1 MVDKNDASNYRK
13 VLEKR
18 ICKNKNIFDKYTPEL
33 RFITL
38 DFKFLSYLRSILI
51 FSEMKI
57 DLTHINPFLEKDIVN
72 ELELRVPAT
81 YETIY
86 KRTGA
91 GNDFL
96 GWVNLPSEID
106 ENLLADIEKTAA
118 DLRKKSEIFVVVG
131 IGGSYLGARAV
142 IEALQNHFAPL
153 AGEKP
158 LIVYAGHNMSEDYL
172 HDLMAVLDKKDY
184 SLAVIS
190 KSGTTTEPAIA
201 FRILKQHI
209 INKYGEQE
217 AASRIVAITDK
228 AKGALKQLANV
239 KGYKTYIVPD
249 DVGGRF
255 SVLTP
260 VGLLPIAVAG
270 IDIRA
275 LVKGAV
281 EMENQ
286 CKANPNKDNIVSQY
300 AVARQALYAQG
311 LTNEIM
317 VNYEPRLVYFSEWW
331 KQLYGESHGKQH
343 KGIFPASVTFS
354 TDLHSMGQYIQDG
367 LRNLFETVISVEN
380 SNYELRIPN
389 EGEDLDQLNY
399 IAGKRISEVNHKA
412 ELGTVLAHE
421 DGGVPNLRIVIPE
434 VSACVLGEL
443 IYFFEMACAV
453 SGYML
458 DVNPFDQPGVEAYKK
473 NMFAL
478 LGKKGYEEQTAE
490 LNKRLGLC

>member
-1 MVDKNDASNYRK
+1 
-13 VLEKR
+13 
-18 ICKNKNIFDKYTPEL
+18 
-33 RFITL
+33 
-38 DFKFLSYLRSILI
+38 
-51 FSEMKI
+51 MKI
-57 DLTHINPFLEKDIVN
+57 DLTHANPFLKKELIN
-72 ELELRVPAT
+72 ELTSRIPAT
-81 YETIY
+81 YEKIY
-86 KRTGA
+86 QKTGA

-96 GWVNLPSEID
+96 GWVSLPSEID
-106 ENLLADIEKTAA
+106 ENLLADIEKTAHE
-118 DLRKKSEIFVVVG
+118 LRQKSEIFVVVG

-142 IEALQNHFAPL
+142 IEALQNHFASL

-172 HDLMAVLDKKDY
+172 HDLLAILDKKDY

-228 AKGALKQLANV
+228 ARGALKQLANV

-270 IDIRA
+270 IDIRQ
-275 LVKGAV
+275 LVAGAMAI
-281 EMENQ
+281 EKF
-286 CKANPNKDNIVSQY
+286 CKVHPTADNPVSQY

-380 SNYELRIPN
+380 SNHELRIPMEN
-389 EGEDLDQLNY
+389 DDLDQLNY

-421 DGGVPNLRIVIPE
+421 DGGVPNLRILIPE
-434 VSACVLGEL
+434 VSAYVLGEL

-453 SGYML
+453 SGYLL

-478 LGKKGYEEQTAE
+478 LGKKGFEEQTTR
-490 LNKRLGLC
+490 LNQRLGI

>member
-1 MVDKNDASNYRK
+1 MTIFASNSYVMK
-13 VLEKR
+13 LE
-18 ICKNKNIFDKYTPEL
+18 
-33 RFITL
+33 
-38 DFKFLSYLRSILI
+38 
-51 FSEMKI
+51 
-57 DLTHINPFLEKDIVN
+57 LTHTNSFVN
-72 ELELRVPAT
+72 KEMIQSYESQVAST
-81 YETIY
+81 YNTIY
-86 KRTGA
+86 NRTGA

-106 ENLLADIEKTAA
+106 ESLIADIKKTAA
-118 DLRKKSEIFVVVG
+118 NLRKKSEIFVVIG

-153 AGEKP
+153 TDAKP
-158 LIVYAGHNMSEDYL
+158 LVVYAGHNMSEDYL
-172 HDLMAVLDKKDY
+172 HELMAILDKKDY
-184 SLAVIS
+184 SMAVIS

-217 AASRIVAITDK
+217 AASRIIAITDK

-260 VGLLPIAVAG
+260 VGLLPIAMAG
-270 IDIRA
+270 IDIRQ
-275 LVKGAV
+275 LINGAI
-281 EMENQ
+281 EIEKL
-286 CKANPNKDNIVSQY
+286 CKCNPTLNGNFVSEY
-300 AVARQALYAQG
+300 AVVRHILYG
-311 LTNEIM
+311 MGKTNEIM
-317 VNYEPRLVYFSEWW
+317 VNYEPRLMYFSEWW
-331 KQLYGESHGKQH
+331 KQLYGESHGKNG

-367 LRNLFETVISVEN
+367 IRNLFETVISVEN
-380 SNYELRIPN
+380 SDHELRIPMEN
-389 EGEDLDQLNY
+389 EDLDQLNY

-412 ELGTVLAHE
+412 ELGTMLAHE
-421 DGGVPNLRIVIPE
+421 DGGVPNIRIVIPE
-434 VSACVLGEL
+434 ISAYVLGQL
-443 IYFFEMACAV
+443 IYFFEMSCAL

-458 DVNPFDQPGVEAYKK
+458 EVNPFDQPGVEAYKK

-478 LGKKGYEEQTAE
+478 LGKKGFEAQTEA
-490 LNKRLGLC
+490 LNKRLEK

>member
-1 MVDKNDASNYRK
+1 MK
-13 VLEKR
+13 LE
-18 ICKNKNIFDKYTPEL
+18 
-33 RFITL
+33 
-38 DFKFLSYLRSILI
+38 
-51 FSEMKI
+51 
-57 DLTHINPFLEKDIVN
+57 LTHTNAFVSKEAVQSYASQ
-72 ELELRVPAT
+72 VAST
-81 YETIY
+81 YDTIFN
-86 KRTGA
+86 RTGA

-106 ENLLADIEKTAA
+106 ESLINDIEQTAFR
-118 DLRKKSEIFVVVG
+118 LRKKSEIFVVVG

-153 AGEKP
+153 SGEKP

-172 HDLMAVLDKKDY
+172 HELMAVLDQKDY
-184 SLAVIS
+184 SMAVIS

-209 INKYGEQE
+209 INKYGEVE
-217 AASRIVAITDK
+217 AASRIIAITDK

-260 VGLLPIAVAG
+260 VGLLPIAMAG
-270 IDIRA
+270 IDIRE

-281 EMENQ
+281 EIEKL
-286 CKANPNKDNIVSQY
+286 CKSNPSLNGNFVSEY
-300 AVARQALYAQG
+300 AVVRHILYG
-311 LTNEIM
+311 MGKTNEIM

-331 KQLYGESHGKQH
+331 KQLYGESHGKDG

-354 TDLHSMGQYIQDG
+354 TDLHSMGQYLQDG
-367 LRNLFETVISVEN
+367 LRNLFETVISVEG
-380 SNYELRIPN
+380 SNHELRIPLEN
-389 EGEDLDQLNY
+389 EDLDQLNY

-412 ELGTVLAHE
+412 ELGTMLAHE
-421 DGGVPNLRIVIPE
+421 DGGVPVIRIVIPK
-434 VSACVLGEL
+434 VSAFVLGQL

-453 SGYML
+453 SGYL
-458 DVNPFDQPGVEAYKK
+458 LEVNPFDQPGVEAYKK

-478 LGKKGYEEQTAE
+478 LGKKGYEAQTEA
-490 LNKRLGLC
+490 LNKRLGI

>member
-1 MVDKNDASNYRK
+1 MYSFS
-13 VLEKR
+13 LKR
-18 ICKNKNIFDKYTPEL
+18 CCKNKNSNKIKTKKLKKNCCMNSLFYFCPFFFHIFAA
-33 RFITL
+33 
-38 DFKFLSYLRSILI
+38 SSIKTKI
-51 FSEMKI
+51 MKI
-57 DLTHINPFLEKDIVN
+57 DLSHVTPFLDKALEKS
-72 ELELRVPAT
+72 LESRISVI

-86 KRTGA
+86 KKTGA

-106 ENLLADIEKTAA
+106 ESLLADIEKTAA
-118 DLRKKSEIFVVVG
+118 DLRKKSEIFVVIG

-153 AGEKP
+153 TDEKP

-172 HDLMAVLDKKDY
+172 HDLMAILDKKDY

-209 INKYGEQE
+209 INKYGEKE
-217 AASRIVAITDK
+217 AASRIIAITDK
-228 AKGALKQLANV
+228 ARGALKQLANV

-260 VGLLPIAVAG
+260 VGLLPIAMAG

-281 EMENQ
+281 EMEKQ
-286 CKANPNKDNIVSQY
+286 CKANPTLENPVSQY
-300 AVARQALYAQG
+300 AVVRQALYAQG

-380 SNYELRIPN
+380 SNHELRIPMEN
-389 EGEDLDQLNY
+389 EDLDQLNY

-434 VSACVLGEL
+434 VSEKVLGEL

-478 LGKKGYEEQTAE
+478 LGKKGFEEQTAK
-490 LNKRLGLC
+490 LNERLGL

>member
-1 MVDKNDASNYRK
+1 
-13 VLEKR
+13 
-18 ICKNKNIFDKYTPEL
+18 
-33 RFITL
+33 
-38 DFKFLSYLRSILI
+38 
-51 FSEMKI
+51 MK
-57 DLTHINPFLEKDIVN
+57 
-72 ELELRVPAT
+72 LELNHTNSFVSK
-81 YETIY
+81 ETIQSFESQVASTY
-86 KRTGA
+86 NTIYNRTGA

-106 ENLLADIEKTAA
+106 ESLIADIEKTASE
-118 DLRKKSEIFVVVG
+118 LRKKSEIFVVIG

-153 AGEKP
+153 TDAKP
-158 LIVYAGHNMSEDYL
+158 LVVYAGHNMSEDYL
-172 HDLMAVLDKKDY
+172 YELMALLDKKDY

-209 INKYGEQE
+209 INKYGETE
-217 AASRIVAITDK
+217 AASRIIAITDK

-260 VGLLPIAVAG
+260 VGLLPIAMAG
-270 IDIRA
+270 IDIRQLIA
-275 LVKGAV
+275 GAI
-281 EMENQ
+281 EIEKM
-286 CKANPNKDNIVSQY
+286 CKSNPTLNGNFVSEY
-300 AVARQALYAQG
+300 AVVRHILYG
-311 LTNEIM
+311 MGKTNEIM

-331 KQLYGESHGKQH
+331 KQLYGESHGKNG

-367 LRNLFETVISVEN
+367 IRNLFETVISVEN
-380 SNYELRIPN
+380 SDHELRIPM

-412 ELGTVLAHE
+412 ELGTMLAHE
-421 DGGVPNLRIVIPE
+421 DGGVPNIRIVIPE
-434 VSACVLGEL
+434 ISAYVLGQL
-443 IYFFEMACAV
+443 IYFFEMGCAL

-458 DVNPFDQPGVEAYKK
+458 EVNPFDQPGVEAYKK

-478 LGKKGYEEQTAE
+478 LGKKGFEAQTEA
-490 LNKRLGLC
+490 LNKRLGQ

>member
-1 MVDKNDASNYRK
+1 MF
-13 VLEKR
+13 
-18 ICKNKNIFDKYTPEL
+18 C
-33 RFITL
+33 
-38 DFKFLSYLRSILI
+38 FLSYLRSNLNLNI
-51 FSEMKI
+51 MKI
-57 DLTHINPFLEKDIVN
+57 DLSHINPFLDKDIVSA
-72 ELELRVPAT
+72 LESRIPET
-81 YETIY
+81 YSTIY
-86 KRTGA
+86 NKTGA

-96 GWVNLPSEID
+96 GWVSLPSEID
-106 ENLLADIEKTAA
+106 EALLADIEKTAA
-118 DLRKKSEIFVVVG
+118 DLRKKSEIFVVIG

-153 AGEKP
+153 TNDKP

-209 INKYGEQE
+209 IKKYGEQE

-228 AKGALKQLANV
+228 ARGALKQLANA

-260 VGLLPIAVAG
+260 VGLLPIAMAG

-281 EMENQ
+281 EMEKC
-286 CKANPNKDNIVSQY
+286 CKANPTVDNPVSQY
-300 AVARQALYAQG
+300 ANARQALYAQG

-380 SNYELRIPN
+380 SNHELRIPMEN
-389 EGEDLDQLNY
+389 DDLDQLNY

-434 VSACVLGEL
+434 VSEKVLGEL

-478 LGKKGYEEQTAE
+478 LGKKGFEEQTAA
-490 LNKRLGLC
+490 LNKRLNL

>member
-1 MVDKNDASNYRK
+1 
-13 VLEKR
+13 
-18 ICKNKNIFDKYTPEL
+18 
-33 RFITL
+33 
-38 DFKFLSYLRSILI
+38 
-51 FSEMKI
+51 MKI
-57 DLTHINPFLEKDIVN
+57 DLSHVTPFLDKALEKS
-72 ELELRVPAT
+72 LESRISVI

-86 KRTGA
+86 KKTGA

-106 ENLLADIEKTAA
+106 ESLLADIEKTAA
-118 DLRKKSEIFVVVG
+118 DLRKKSEIFVVIG

-153 AGEKP
+153 TDEKP

-172 HDLMAVLDKKDY
+172 HDLMAILDKKDY

-209 INKYGEQE
+209 INKYGEKE
-217 AASRIVAITDK
+217 AASRIIAITDK
-228 AKGALKQLANV
+228 ARGALKQLANV

-260 VGLLPIAVAG
+260 VGLLPIAMAG

-281 EMENQ
+281 EMEKQ
-286 CKANPNKDNIVSQY
+286 CKANPTLENPVSQY
-300 AVARQALYAQG
+300 AVVRQALYTQG

-380 SNYELRIPN
+380 SKHELRIPMEN
-389 EGEDLDQLNY
+389 EDLDQLNY

-434 VSACVLGEL
+434 VSEKVLGEL

-478 LGKKGYEEQTAE
+478 LGKKGFEEQTAK
-490 LNKRLGLC
+490 LNERLGL

>member
-1 MVDKNDASNYRK
+1 MK
-13 VLEKR
+13 LE
-18 ICKNKNIFDKYTPEL
+18 
-33 RFITL
+33 
-38 DFKFLSYLRSILI
+38 
-51 FSEMKI
+51 
-57 DLTHINPFLEKDIVN
+57 LTHTNSFVN
-72 ELELRVPAT
+72 KEMMQSYESQVAST
-81 YETIY
+81 YNTIY
-86 KRTGA
+86 NRTGA

-106 ENLLADIEKTAA
+106 ESLIADIEKTAA
-118 DLRKKSEIFVVVG
+118 DLRKKSEIFVVIG

-153 AGEKP
+153 TDAKP
-158 LIVYAGHNMSEDYL
+158 LVVYAGHNMSEDYL
-172 HDLMAVLDKKDY
+172 HELMAILDKKDY
-184 SLAVIS
+184 SMAVIS

-217 AASRIVAITDK
+217 AASRIIAITDK

-260 VGLLPIAVAG
+260 VGLLPIAMAG
-270 IDIRA
+270 IDIRQ
-275 LVKGAV
+275 LINGAI
-281 EMENQ
+281 EIEKL
-286 CKANPNKDNIVSQY
+286 CKSNPTLNGNFVSEY
-300 AVARQALYAQG
+300 AVVRHILYSMG
-311 LTNEIM
+311 KTNEIM

-331 KQLYGESHGKQH
+331 KQLYGESHGKNG

-367 LRNLFETVISVEN
+367 IRNLFETVISVEN
-380 SNYELRIPN
+380 SDHELRIPMEN
-389 EGEDLDQLNY
+389 EDLDQLNY

-412 ELGTVLAHE
+412 ELGTMLAHE
-421 DGGVPNLRIVIPE
+421 DGGVPNIRIVIPE
-434 VSACVLGEL
+434 ISAYILGQL
-443 IYFFEMACAV
+443 IYFFEMGCAL
-453 SGYML
+453 SGYIL
-458 DVNPFDQPGVEAYKK
+458 EVNPFDQPGVEAYKK

-478 LGKKGYEEQTAE
+478 LGKKGFEAQTEA
-490 LNKRLGLC
+490 LNKRLEK

>member
-1 MVDKNDASNYRK
+1 MK
-13 VLEKR
+13 LE
-18 ICKNKNIFDKYTPEL
+18 
-33 RFITL
+33 
-38 DFKFLSYLRSILI
+38 
-51 FSEMKI
+51 
-57 DLTHINPFLEKDIVN
+57 LTHTNPFIGKEIIQSYESKV
-72 ELELRVPAT
+72 AST
-81 YETIY
+81 YNTIY
-86 KRTGA
+86 NRTGA

-96 GWVNLPSEID
+96 GWVNLPAEID
-106 ENLLADIEKTAA
+106 ESLINDIEQTANR
-118 DLRKKSEIFVVVG
+118 LRKKSEVFVVIG

-153 AGEKP
+153 SGEKP

-172 HDLMAVLDKKDY
+172 SELMAILDKKDY

-209 INKYGEQE
+209 INKYGETE
-217 AASRIVAITDK
+217 AASRIIAITDK

-260 VGLLPIAVAG
+260 VGLLPIAMAG
-270 IDIRA
+270 IDIRQ
-275 LVKGAV
+275 LIEGAA
-281 EMENQ
+281 EMQ
-286 CKANPNKDNIVSQY
+286 VLCKRNPTLNGNIVSEY
-300 AVARQALYAQG
+300 AVVRDILYRMG
-311 LTNEIM
+311 KTNEIM

-331 KQLYGESHGKQH
+331 KQLYGESHGKDG

-367 LRNLFETVISVEN
+367 IRNLFETVISVEN
-380 SNYELRIPN
+380 SNHELRIPMEN
-389 EGEDLDQLNY
+389 DDLDQLNY

-412 ELGTVLAHE
+412 ELGTMLAHE
-421 DGGVPNLRIVIPE
+421 DGGVPNIRIIIPE
-434 VSACVLGEL
+434 VSAYVLGQL
-443 IYFFEMACAV
+443 IYFFEMGCAL

-478 LGKKGYEEQTAE
+478 LGKKGYEEKTEA
-490 LNKRLGLC
+490 LNKRLGK

>member
-1 MVDKNDASNYRK
+1 
-13 VLEKR
+13 
-18 ICKNKNIFDKYTPEL
+18 
-33 RFITL
+33 
-38 DFKFLSYLRSILI
+38 
-51 FSEMKI
+51 MKI
-57 DLTHINPFLEKDIVN
+57 DLTHVQLFLDENQKSY
-72 ELELRVPAT
+72 LGSRVSEV
-81 YETIY
+81 YETIFN
-86 KRTGA
+86 KTGV

-118 DLRKKSEIFVVVG
+118 DLRKKSEIFVVIG

-153 AGEKP
+153 TGEKP

-172 HDLMAVLDKKDY
+172 HDLMAILDKKDY

-217 AASRIVAITDK
+217 AASRIIAITDK
-228 AKGALKQLANV
+228 ARGALKQLANV
-239 KGYKTYIVPD
+239 KGYKPYIVPD

-255 SVLTP
+255 SVLTH
-260 VGLLPIAVAG
+260 LLPIAMAG

-281 EMENQ
+281 EMEKQ
-286 CKANPNKDNIVSQY
+286 CKACPTLDNPVTQY
-300 AVARQALYAQG
+300 AVVRQALYAQG

-380 SNYELRIPN
+380 SNHELRIPMEN
-389 EGEDLDQLNY
+389 DDLDQLNY

-434 VSACVLGEL
+434 VSEKVLGEL

-478 LGKKGYEEQTAE
+478 LGKKGFEEQTKK
-490 LNKRLGLC
+490 LNDRLGL

>member
-1 MVDKNDASNYRK
+1 MK
-13 VLEKR
+13 LE
-18 ICKNKNIFDKYTPEL
+18 
-33 RFITL
+33 
-38 DFKFLSYLRSILI
+38 
-51 FSEMKI
+51 
-57 DLTHINPFLEKDIVN
+57 LTHTYPFFSKDTIQSYESKV
-72 ELELRVPAT
+72 AST
-81 YETIY
+81 YNTIY
-86 KRTGA
+86 NRTGA

-96 GWVNLPSEID
+96 GWVNLPAEI
-106 ENLLADIEKTAA
+106 EESLINDIEQTAHR
-118 DLRKKSEIFVVVG
+118 LRMKSEVFVVIG

-153 AGEKP
+153 SGEKP

-172 HDLMAVLDKKDY
+172 HDLMALLDQKDY
-184 SLAVIS
+184 SMAVIS

-217 AASRIVAITDK
+217 ASSRIVAITDK

-260 VGLLPIAVAG
+260 VGLLPIAMAG
-270 IDIRA
+270 IDIRQ
-275 LVKGAV
+275 LIEGAA
-281 EMENQ
+281 EMQ
-286 CKANPNKDNIVSQY
+286 VLCKRNPTLNGNIVSEY
-300 AVARQALYAQG
+300 AVVRDILYRMEK
-311 LTNEIM
+311 TNEIM

-331 KQLYGESHGKQH
+331 KQLYGESHGKNGE
-343 KGIFPASVTFS
+343 GIFPASVTFS

-367 LRNLFETVISVEN
+367 IRNLFETVISVEN
-380 SNYELRIPN
+380 SNHELRIPMEN
-389 EGEDLDQLNY
+389 EDLDQLNY

-412 ELGTVLAHE
+412 ELGTMLAHE
-421 DGGVPNLRIVIPE
+421 DGGVPNIRIVIPE
-434 VSACVLGEL
+434 VSPYVLGQL
-443 IYFFEMACAV
+443 IYFFEMACAL

-458 DVNPFDQPGVEAYKK
+458 GVNPFDQPGVEAYKK

-478 LGKKGYEEQTAE
+478 LGKKGYEEKTEA
-490 LNKRLGLC
+490 LNKRLGF

>member
-1 MVDKNDASNYRK
+1 MTIFASNFYVMK
-13 VLEKR
+13 LE
-18 ICKNKNIFDKYTPEL
+18 
-33 RFITL
+33 
-38 DFKFLSYLRSILI
+38 
-51 FSEMKI
+51 
-57 DLTHINPFLEKDIVN
+57 LTHTNSFVN
-72 ELELRVPAT
+72 KEMMQSYESQVAST
-81 YETIY
+81 YNTIY
-86 KRTGA
+86 NRTGA

-106 ENLLADIEKTAA
+106 ESLIADIEKTAA
-118 DLRKKSEIFVVVG
+118 DLSKKSEIFVVIG

-153 AGEKP
+153 TDAKP
-158 LIVYAGHNMSEDYL
+158 LVVYAGHNMSEDYL
-172 HDLMAVLDKKDY
+172 HELMAILDKKDY
-184 SLAVIS
+184 SMAVIS

-217 AASRIVAITDK
+217 AASRIIAITDK

-260 VGLLPIAVAG
+260 VGLLPIAMAG
-270 IDIRA
+270 IDIRQ
-275 LVKGAV
+275 LIKGAI
-281 EMENQ
+281 EIEKL
-286 CKANPNKDNIVSQY
+286 CKSNPTLNGNFVSEY
-300 AVARQALYAQG
+300 AVVRHILYG
-311 LTNEIM
+311 MGKTNEIM

-331 KQLYGESHGKQH
+331 KQLYGESHGKNG

-367 LRNLFETVISVEN
+367 IRNLFETVISVEN
-380 SNYELRIPN
+380 SDHELRIPMEN
-389 EGEDLDQLNY
+389 EDLDQLNY

-412 ELGTVLAHE
+412 ELGTMLAHE
-421 DGGVPNLRIVIPE
+421 DGGVPNIRIVIPE
-434 VSACVLGEL
+434 ISAYVLGQL
-443 IYFFEMACAV
+443 IYFFEMGCAL

-458 DVNPFDQPGVEAYKK
+458 EVNPFDQPGVEAYKK

-478 LGKKGYEEQTAE
+478 LGKKGFEAQTKA
-490 LNKRLGLC
+490 LNKRLEK

>member
-1 MVDKNDASNYRK
+1 MD
-13 VLEKR
+13 
-18 ICKNKNIFDKYTPEL
+18 
-33 RFITL
+33 
-38 DFKFLSYLRSILI
+38 
-51 FSEMKI
+51 
-57 DLTHINPFLEKDIVN
+57 
-72 ELELRVPAT
+72 
-81 YETIY
+81 
-86 KRTGA
+86 
-91 GNDFL
+91 GNL
-96 GWVNLPSEID
+96 V
-106 ENLLADIEKTAA
+106 ADIENTARE
-118 DLRKKSEIFVVVG
+118 LRKKSDLFVVVG

-153 AGEKP
+153 TGEKP

-172 HDLMAVLDKKDY
+172 HELMAVLDRKDY

-260 VGLLPIAVAG
+260 VGLLPIAMAG
-270 IDIRA
+270 IDIRQLLA
-275 LVKGAV
+275 GAV
-281 EMENQ
+281 EIEKL
-286 CKANPNKDNIVSQY
+286 CKSNPTLNGNMVSEY
-300 AVARQALYAQG
+300 AVVRDLLYRMG
-311 LTNEIM
+311 KTNEIM

-331 KQLYGESHGKQH
+331 KQLFGESHGKDG

-354 TDLHSMGQYIQDG
+354 TDLHSMGQYLQDG
-367 LRNLFETVISVEN
+367 IRNLFETVISVEN
-380 SNYELRIPN
+380 SNHELRIPFEN
-389 EGEDLDQLNY
+389 EDLDQLNY

-412 ELGTVLAHE
+412 ELGTMLAHV
-421 DGGVPNLRIVIPE
+421 DGGVPVMRIVIPE
-434 VSACVLGEL
+434 VSAFELGQL
-443 IYFFEMACAV
+443 IYFFEMACAL

-458 DVNPFDQPGVEAYKK
+458 EVNPFDQPGVEAYKK

-478 LGKKGYEEQTAE
+478 LGKKGYEAQTEA
-490 LNKRLGLC
+490 LNKRLG

>member
-1 MVDKNDASNYRK
+1 MK
-13 VLEKR
+13 V
-18 ICKNKNIFDKYTPEL
+18 
-33 RFITL
+33 
-38 DFKFLSYLRSILI
+38 
-51 FSEMKI
+51 
-57 DLTHINPFLEKDIVN
+57 DLTHINPFLDERLKKS
-72 ELELRVPAT
+72 LEARISAT

-86 KRTGA
+86 KKTGA
-91 GNDFL
+91 GNGFL
-96 GWVNLPSEID
+96 GWVSLPSEID
-106 ENLLADIEKTAA
+106 EGLLADIEKTAA
-118 DLRKKSEIFVVVG
+118 ELRRKSEIFVVIG

-153 AGEKP
+153 TGERP

-172 HDLMAVLDKKDY
+172 HDLMAILDKKDY

-228 AKGALKQLANV
+228 VKGALKQLANV

-270 IDIRA
+270 IDIRQ
-275 LVKGAV
+275 LVAGAV
-281 EMENQ
+281 AVEKF
-286 CKANPNKDNIVSQY
+286 CKVHPTPDNPVSQY

-311 LTNEIM
+311 MTNEIM

-380 SNYELRIPN
+380 SNHELRIPT
-389 EGEDLDQLNY
+389 EADDLDQLNY

-434 VSACVLGEL
+434 VSAYVLGEL

-453 SGYML
+453 SGYLL

-478 LGKKGYEEQTAE
+478 LGKKGFEEQTAA
-490 LNKRLGLC
+490 LNKRLGI

>member
-1 MVDKNDASNYRK
+1 MTIFASNSYVMK
-13 VLEKR
+13 LE
-18 ICKNKNIFDKYTPEL
+18 
-33 RFITL
+33 
-38 DFKFLSYLRSILI
+38 
-51 FSEMKI
+51 
-57 DLTHINPFLEKDIVN
+57 LTHTNSFVN
-72 ELELRVPAT
+72 KEMMQSYESQVAST
-81 YETIY
+81 YNTIY
-86 KRTGA
+86 NRTGA

-106 ENLLADIEKTAA
+106 ESLIADIEKTAA
-118 DLRKKSEIFVVVG
+118 DLRKKSEIFVVIG

-153 AGEKP
+153 TDAKP
-158 LIVYAGHNMSEDYL
+158 LVVYAGHNMSEDYL
-172 HDLMAVLDKKDY
+172 HELMAILDKKDY
-184 SLAVIS
+184 SMAVIS

-217 AASRIVAITDK
+217 AASRIIAITDK

-260 VGLLPIAVAG
+260 VGLLPIAMAG
-270 IDIRA
+270 IDIRQ
-275 LVKGAV
+275 LINGAI
-281 EMENQ
+281 EIEKL
-286 CKANPNKDNIVSQY
+286 CKSNPTLNGNFVSEY
-300 AVARQALYAQG
+300 AVVRHILYSMG
-311 LTNEIM
+311 KTNEIM

-331 KQLYGESHGKQH
+331 KQLYGESHGKNG

-367 LRNLFETVISVEN
+367 IRNLFETVISVEN
-380 SNYELRIPN
+380 SDHELRIPMEN
-389 EGEDLDQLNY
+389 EDLDQLNY

-412 ELGTVLAHE
+412 ELGTMLAHE
-421 DGGVPNLRIVIPE
+421 DGGVPNIRIVIPE
-434 VSACVLGEL
+434 ISAYILGQL
-443 IYFFEMACAV
+443 IYFFEMGCAL

-458 DVNPFDQPGVEAYKK
+458 EVNPFDQPGVEAYKK

-478 LGKKGYEEQTAE
+478 LGKKGFEAQTEA
-490 LNKRLGLC
+490 LNKRLEK